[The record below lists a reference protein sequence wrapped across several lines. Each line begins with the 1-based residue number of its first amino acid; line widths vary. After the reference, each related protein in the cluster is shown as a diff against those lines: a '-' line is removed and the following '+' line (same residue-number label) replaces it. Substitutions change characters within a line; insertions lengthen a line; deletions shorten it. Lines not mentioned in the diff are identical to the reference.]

1 MLTLPTHIFVT
12 YETTECITFCSAI
25 VGYIRRTPVVLLIE
39 RDENVHTSI
48 TNAIAQVIVAAT
60 DPALEIY
67 RKAEPAS
74 DIEPWIPTNPD
85 DIVWFEGYE
94 YRINDVRYIDPAI
107 MRIDVESET
116 WVPIEAGM
124 LDALAPFLAA
134 FRVLPKS
141 DTPLIPR

>member
-12 YETTECITFCSAI
+12 YETPECITFCSAV
-25 VGYIRRTPVVLLIE
+25 VGYIRQTPVVLLIE

-48 TNAIAQVIVAAT
+48 TNAIAQVVATAR
-60 DPALEIY
+60 DPVIEIY
-67 RKAEPAS
+67 RKAAL
-74 DIEPWIPTNPD
+74 DIDTWVPPNPD

-94 YRINDVRYIDPAI
+94 YRINDVRHIDPAI

-116 WVPIEAGM
+116 WVPIEAET

-134 FRVLPKS
+134 FKALPKS
-141 DTPLIPR
+141 HTPLTPR